1 LSSIRY
7 LELNDWH
14 GLKKLR
20 VAHFPSLEAVNVD
33 SEEKVYVDDHSA
45 CTMSGD
51 LLYQSLVQEYRVL
64 YNIDEALQD
73 KNIGNT
79 KIFLKVLI
87 YCGDR
92 YNRDLEHVDT
102 VREPDIIIMV
112 DANIIVPQ
120 LCYMDLRHHTVVPH
134 WLQMIA
140 VRALSK
146 GGCYPH
152 QN

>member
-1 LSSIRY
+1 
-7 LELNDWH
+7 
-14 GLKKLR
+14 
-20 VAHFPSLEAVNVD
+20 
-33 SEEKVYVDDHSA
+33 VDDHSA